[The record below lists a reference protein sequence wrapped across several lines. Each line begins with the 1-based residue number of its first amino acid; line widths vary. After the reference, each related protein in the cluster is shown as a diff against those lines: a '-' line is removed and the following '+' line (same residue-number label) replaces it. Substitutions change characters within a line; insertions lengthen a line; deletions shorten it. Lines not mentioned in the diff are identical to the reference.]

1 MKSLFISL
9 LCASLGASLGATAAV
24 QAAEIRVL
32 ASGAVKEAYLELTP
46 KFEAA
51 SGHKV
56 TTVWS
61 STVLMKKQIADGEQ
75 YDLVI
80 IGAPE
85 VNDFI
90 AAQKALAGS
99 RVDLMKVGVG
109 MAVKEGAPKPDV
121 SSAAKVKEAVLA
133 AKKVA
138 YSSGPSGTYI
148 QNLFAKLGI
157 ADEAKAKTLQTQP
170 GMPVA
175 GYLRRDEVDFGFQ
188 QVSELVHESG
198 IAYLGPLPAEIQN
211 YTLFSS
217 GVPSVSK
224 EPAAAKAFQ
233 AWLAAP
239 EAGPVKKKHGL
250 EGGPF

>member
-1 MKSLFISL
+1 MKILSASL
-9 LCASLGASLGATAAV
+9 LCASLCAPFAA

-32 ASGAVKEAYLELTP
+32 SSGAVKEAYLELTP

-51 SGHKV
+51 SGHRV

-75 YDLVI
+75 FDLVI

-85 VNDFI
+85 VDDFI

-109 MAVKEGAPKPDV
+109 MAVKEGAPRPDV
-121 SSAAKVKEAVLA
+121 SSGAKVKEAVQA

-148 QNLFAKLGI
+148 QTLFGKLGI
-157 ADEAKAKTLQTQP
+157 ADEAKAKAIQTAP
-170 GMPVA
+170 GVPVA
-175 GYLRRDEVDFGFQ
+175 EYLRRGEVDFGFQ
-188 QVSELVHESG
+188 QVSELVHEGG
-198 IAYLGPLPAEIQN
+198 IAYLGPLPADIQN

-217 GVPSVSK
+217 GVPSVAK

>member
-1 MKSLFISL
+1 MKSLFASL
-9 LCASLGASLGATAAV
+9 LCASLCASVAA

-85 VNDFI
+85 IDDFI

-138 YSSGPSGTYI
+138 YSSGPSGIYI
-148 QNLFAKLGI
+148 QTLFAKLGI
-157 ADEAKAKTLQTQP
+157 AEEAKAKTVQTQP
-170 GMPVA
+170 GMPVT

-217 GVPSVSK
+217 GVPSVAK

-239 EAGPVKKKHGL
+239 EAGPVKKQHGL

>member
-1 MKSLFISL
+1 MKFVFAPLF
-9 LCASLGASLGATAAV
+9 CAALVSSAATH
-24 QAAEIRVL
+24 AAEIRVL
-32 ASGAVKEAYLELTP
+32 SSGAVKEAYLELTP
-46 KFEAA
+46 QFEAA
-51 SGHKV
+51 TGHKV
-56 TTVWS
+56 VTVWS
-61 STVLMKKQIADGEQ
+61 STVLMKKDIVDGAQ
-75 YDLVI
+75 FDLVI

-85 VNDFI
+85 VDDFI
-90 AAQKALAGS
+90 SKNKALAGS

-148 QNLFAKLGI
+148 QNLFGKLGI
-157 ADEAKAKTLQTQP
+157 AEEAKTKTLQTQP

-175 GYLRRDEVDFGFQ
+175 GYLRRGEVDFGFQ
-188 QVSELVHESG
+188 QVSELVHEGG

-217 GVPSVSK
+217 GVPSVAK

>member
-1 MKSLFISL
+1 MKIHFALFLS
-9 LCASLGASLGATAAV
+9 ASLGATLAA
-24 QAAEIRVL
+24 QAGEIRVL

-51 SGHKV
+51 TGHKV

-75 YDLVI
+75 FDLVI

-85 VNDFI
+85 VDDFI
-90 AAQKALAGS
+90 TAKKALAGS

-121 SSAAKVKEAVLA
+121 SSGAKVKEAVQA
-133 AKKVA
+133 AKKIA

-148 QNLFAKLGI
+148 QTLFGKLGI
-157 ADEAKAKTLQTQP
+157 ADEAKAKTIQTAP
-170 GMPVA
+170 GVPVA
-175 GYLRRDEVDFGFQ
+175 EYLRRGEVDFGFQ
-188 QVSELVHESG
+188 QVSELVHEGG
-198 IAYLGPLPAEIQN
+198 IAYLGPLPADIQN

-217 GVPSVSK
+217 GVPSVAK
-224 EPAAAKAFQ
+224 EPAAAKACQ